1 MKRNSHQT
9 GSHQLALR
17 TTTALCLM
25 GSGTVAVA
33 QPAVEAPP
41 ASALAAVDVA
51 AQVVRLNPTG
61 RDITLTAPLR
71 DGPFILGELD
81 FVLGA
86 DDSVRVNARR
96 LLEVLGPILDPA
108 RFAEL
113 EAALT
118 GVAFAPAAQI
128 TALGYG
134 LSYDPETIGL
144 IIEIPPSARTTR
156 QVRLARFDD
165 VQLGELD
172 EPAGFSGYVN
182 FRTFTDYTWSG
193 PDQGL
198 RAPTALIDSAIRFRG
213 IVLENEATLR
223 LEGGNTQTFVR
234 EGTRFVYDDRRR
246 LARWTLGDLRPI
258 SRGFAGAPQLAGI
271 SLVRLYSVLEPQRNV
286 QPRGDRTFTLTR
298 SSTVEAFINGQPV
311 RRIRLD
317 PGTYNVRD
325 FPFVQGSN
333 DVRLV
338 IEDDAGGREEIGFSF
353 FFDRT
358 LLAPGLTEFGLFAG
372 VLAPFSGG
380 SRDYRF
386 DEPAASGFFR
396 RGFSQAFT
404 GGVNFNVNRRGAV
417 VGGEAVFATPFG
429 TLGGDLALS
438 QVDNI
443 GTGYAFNVSLL
454 RTFGGQASRGRSV
467 ALSAEHRSRNFANPT
482 ELFADNR
489 FSWDFAATYA
499 QAIGELQ
506 FISVTGQYS
515 IGRGPVL
522 DEKSVRVTYGLRIT
536 PRINL
541 TADAIYEDRA
551 LFGEDYGVRVGVTF
565 RFGRRSSVS
574 AEYDSRVQRGR
585 IGYQTSR
592 GDGVGSWSAS
602 ADLDVGEDDVGFD
615 GGVNYTANRA
625 EIGLNHST
633 IFDITGSQVDS
644 QRTSLRFG
652 TAIAFADGSLALSRP
667 IFDSFAMVRP
677 HRTLQGATVYV
688 DPREGTYTARS
699 DFFGP
704 AVEPDL
710 SAYTERVITF
720 DVPNAPI
727 GYDLGQGNV
736 RVSPPYRSGYLVIA
750 GSDYSVTA
758 VGTFLDRNG
767 APVSLLAGSAT
778 ELSAPDRPPITVFTN
793 RSGRFGISGL
803 RPGRWRIDMPTEP
816 PSSVVIDVPAAER
829 GVLRLGQ
836 VQLGDPQ

>member
-1 MKRNSHQT
+1 MRRNSHL
-9 GSHQLALR
+9 GASRPLGLR
-17 TTTALCLM
+17 ATTAICLI
-25 GSGTVAVA
+25 GSGAAAVA
-33 QPAVEAPP
+33 QPAADAQLVS
-41 ASALAAVDVA
+41 SAG
-51 AQVVRLNPTG
+51 AQVRLNPTG

-71 DGPFILGELD
+71 DGAFILGELD
-81 FVLGA
+81 FVLGT
-86 DDSVRVNARR
+86 DDSVRINARR
-96 LLEVLGPILDPA
+96 LLQILGPVLDPA

-113 EAALT
+113 EAQLAGL
-118 GVAFAPAAQI
+118 AFVPASQV
-128 TALGYG
+128 TALGYAI
-134 LSYDPETIGL
+134 SYDPETIGL
-144 IIEIPPSARTTR
+144 IIDIPPSARTTR
-156 QVRLARFDD
+156 EIRLQRFGDTL
-165 VQLGELD
+165 LGDID

-182 FRTFTDYTWSG
+182 FRTFTDYTWNG
-193 PDQGL
+193 PEQGL
-198 RAPTALIDSAIRFRG
+198 RAPTALIDSAIRFQG

-223 LEGGNTQTFVR
+223 LEGGNAETFVR

-258 SRGFAGAPQLAGI
+258 SRGFSSAPQLAGV

-298 SSTVEAFINGQPV
+298 PSTVEAFINGQPV

-338 IEDDAGGREEIGFSF
+338 IEDDAGGREEVGFSF

-358 LLAPGLTEFGLFAG
+358 LLAPGLTEFGIFAG
-372 VLAPFSGG
+372 VSAPFTGG
-380 SRDYRF
+380 SRDYQF
-386 DEPAASGFFR
+386 DEPVASGFFR
-396 RGFSQAFT
+396 RGFSQTFT
-404 GGVNFNVNRRGAV
+404 GGVNFNVNQRGAV
-417 VGGEAVFATPFG
+417 VGGEAVLATSIG
-429 TLGGDLALS
+429 TLGADVALS
-438 QVDNI
+438 RVDNI
-443 GTGYAFNVSLL
+443 GTGYAFNASLL
-454 RTFGGQASRGRSV
+454 RSFGGIGARGRSI
-467 ALSAEHRSRNFANPT
+467 AISAEHRSRNFANPS

-489 FSWDFAATYA
+489 FSWDLSATYS

-515 IGRGPVL
+515 IGRGVVP
-522 DEKSVRVTYGLRIT
+522 DEKSARVTYGW
-536 PRINL
+536 RINQRINF

-565 RFGRRSSVS
+565 RFGRRSSAS

-585 IGYQTSR
+585 MSYQTSR
-592 GDGVGSWSAS
+592 GDGVGAWSAS
-602 ADLDVGEDDVGFD
+602 ADVDVGEDDVGFD
-615 GGVNYTANRA
+615 GGFNYTANRA
-625 EIGLNHST
+625 EIGVNHST
-633 IFDITGSQVDS
+633 VFDISGTQVDS

-652 TAIAFADGSLALSRP
+652 TAIAFANGSIAVSRP

-677 HRTLQGATVYV
+677 HRTLDGATVYV
-688 DPREGTYTARS
+688 DPRENTYTARS
-699 DFFGP
+699 GIFGP
-704 AVEPDL
+704 AVEPNL

-720 DVPNAPI
+720 DVPDAPI

-736 RVSPPYRSGYLVIA
+736 RVSPPYRSGYLVVA

-767 APVSLLAGSAT
+767 QPVSLLAGLAT
-778 ELSAPDRPPITVFTN
+778 ELDAPDRPPMTVFTN

-816 PSSVVIDVPAAER
+816 PSSIVIDVPADQQ
-829 GVLRLGQ
+829 GVLRLGD